1 MPARLDCLK
10 ISSRPRRRCW
20 HTPINWPRTFTPAS
34 STFSTTLEHQK
45 GEGDFRTTLESLIS
59 LASRAAEL
67 FERSKTEQ
75 KRQLLAFVFSNLRLM
90 GYETT
95 VGYDVID
102 YDNDSSVYLSAVKD
116 GEVSALLDEVFDV
129 CQRAKPIADV
139 IDAGALGN
147 GSPDDWSDL
156 FSE

>member
-1 MPARLDCLK
+1 LNRW
-10 ISSRPRRRCW
+10 SS
-20 HTPINWPRTFTPAS
+20 AS
-34 STFSTTLEHQK
+34 VVALGNADAITDALH
-45 GEGDFRTTLESLIS
+45 
-59 LASRAAEL
+59 EL
-67 FERSKTEQ
+67 
-75 KRQLLAFVFSNLRLM
+75 

-116 GEVSALLDEVFDV
+116 GEVSALHDEVIAV
-129 CQRAKPIADV
+129 CERAKPIADV

>member
-1 MPARLDCLK
+1 MKPAATRIEPVVVRICCRSWKSADEIMDAL
-10 ISSRPRRRCW
+10 
-20 HTPINWPRTFTPAS
+20 H
-34 STFSTTLEHQK
+34 
-45 GEGDFRTTLESLIS
+45 
-59 LASRAAEL
+59 EL
-67 FERSKTEQ
+67 
-75 KRQLLAFVFSNLRLM
+75 

-102 YDNDSSVYLSAVKD
+102 YDNDSSVYLGAVKD
-116 GEVSALLDEVFDV
+116 GEVSALMDEVIAL
-129 CQRAKPIADV
+129 CERHKPRGDV